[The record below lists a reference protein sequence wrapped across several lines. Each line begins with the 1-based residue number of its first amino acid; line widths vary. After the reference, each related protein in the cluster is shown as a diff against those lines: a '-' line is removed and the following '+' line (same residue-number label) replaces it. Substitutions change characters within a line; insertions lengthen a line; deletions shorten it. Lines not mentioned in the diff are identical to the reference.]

1 MQGWPQLCSAVN
13 RQPSM
18 PSAPPVGTHCSRSHT
33 SPVSRP
39 NMVWDSSATLQS
51 HSRACPGPSTSAKG
65 TVLTNPLV
73 LARRRPAPRG
83 CHRANCCCKCLALSM
98 LRSALS
104 RLAPA
109 AAASQRCT
117 PICLSAFGGQPLS
130 VQPLGGSLQQTRSVI
145 SVKVYPGKLQA
156 AQRAL
161 TRVLMG
167 DKVRTLPLCTTCCLL
182 VNHGRIARS
191 M

>member
-1 MQGWPQLCSAVN
+1 M
-13 RQPSM
+13 
-18 PSAPPVGTHCSRSHT
+18 
-33 SPVSRP
+33 
-39 NMVWDSSATLQS
+39 WDSTATLQS
-51 HSRACPGPSTSAKG
+51 QSKACPRPSTSAKR
-65 TVLTNPLV
+65 TVVTNPNHQPVGV
-73 LARRRPAPRG
+73 LPPSPSSKLLLQVTSAR
-83 CHRANCCCKCLALSM
+83 M

-109 AAASQRCT
+109 AAASHRCT
-117 PICLSAFGGQPLS
+117 PTCLSAFGGQPLS
-130 VQPLGGSLQQTRSVI
+130 VQPLSGSLQQTRSVI

-167 DKVRTLPLCTTCCLL
+167 DKVCNPAHCTTCGLPVKPCSL
-182 VNHGRIARS
+182 ARS